1 MDFILLKAGSAG
13 AVNKKS
19 QPLKPAPV
27 AKKLSSGY
35 LNLLVVLVLIAG
47 FHAFFHMVNGSI
59 NGFNGSHAMSAFIV
73 LGFFQMVFGLLQ
85 GFKRSLHVRLIVVI
99 IACDG
104 SDGNAKEAQ
113 NDC

>member
-1 MDFILLKAGSAG
+1 MDSFYRNATARNGKAG
-13 AVNKKS
+13 NLHRL
-19 QPLKPAPV
+19 PFV
-27 AKKLSSGY
+27 AKLSEIARK
-35 LNLLVVLVLIAG
+35 LLVVFVLLAHFHAG
-47 FHAFFHMVNGSI
+47 FYMGNCRI
-59 NGFNGSHAMSAFIV
+59 NGLDGCRTMSAFV
-73 LGFFQMVFGLLQ
+73 MLGFFQMMLGLLQ